1 VFTPNPHQTGRLIV
15 IDDEPAVRKVVKK
28 FLERLGHYVEEAATG
43 EEALSKISNGNFDIV
58 ITDIK
63 LPKMDG
69 MAVLDKIKEIKS
81 EIEVIVVT
89 GYGSIES
96 AVSFMKAGALDYIS
110 KPINT
115 DHLEIIIE
123 KALERK
129 ELIIAARERDIYL
142 KMSLTDALTGLF
154 NHKYFMDH
162 LEREIQSS
170 RRSGIDLSIMMLDI
184 DDFKKVNDSFGHQT
198 GDKVLQYLSSDII
211 RACRTHDTVARYG
224 GEEFGIILPNTD
236 IVKSEAV
243 AQRILTIIS
252 SQVYK
257 PLHAPITVSIGI
269 SGFPRHANERDD
281 LIQRADMALY
291 RSKESGKNRYTVYDS
306 RFGAGD

>member
-1 VFTPNPHQTGRLIV
+1 MYTPNPHQTGRIIV
-15 IDDEPAVRKVVKK
+15 IDDEAGVRKVVKK
-28 FLERLGHYVEEAATG
+28 FLERLGHFVEEAGTG
-43 EEALSKISNGNFDIV
+43 EEALSKITSGNFDIV

-69 MAVLDKIKEIKS
+69 MAVLDKIKEINS
-81 EIEVIVVT
+81 EIDVIVVT

-96 AVSFMKAGALDYIS
+96 AVSFMRAGALDYIS

-115 DHLEIIIE
+115 DHLQIIIE
-123 KALERK
+123 KAIERK
-129 ELIIAARERDIYL
+129 QLIIAARERDIYL

-170 RRSGIDLSIMMLDI
+170 RRSGSDLSIMMLDI

-198 GDKVLQYLSSDII
+198 GDKVLQHLSSDII

-252 SQVYK
+252 SQIYK
-257 PLHAPITVSIGI
+257 PLPAPITVSIGI
-269 SGFPRHANERDD
+269 SGFPRHAAERDD
-281 LIQRADMALY
+281 LIKTADMALY
-291 RSKESGKNRYTVYDS
+291 RSKEAGKNSCTIYDAH
-306 RFGAGD
+306 FNAGD